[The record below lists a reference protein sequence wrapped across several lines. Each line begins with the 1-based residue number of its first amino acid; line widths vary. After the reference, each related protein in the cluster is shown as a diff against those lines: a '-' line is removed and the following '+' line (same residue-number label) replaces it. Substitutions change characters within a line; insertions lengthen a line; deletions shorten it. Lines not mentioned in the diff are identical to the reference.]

1 METGKRPLSDRL
13 VLLDGSMPCRKLKL
27 DIVFIERK
35 KFRELSF
42 KMATNKQAVII
53 SAARTPTGKFQ
64 GLLKGFSAPE
74 LGSIAIKEAVSRA
87 GISSDKVDEVIMG
100 CVVQAGIGQAPARQ
114 AALKAGLAPEVSA
127 LTINMVCGSG
137 LRAVA
142 LASQAVQ
149 LGDAEYVVAGGM
161 ESMSNIPYALQTA
174 REGFRMGNQTAT
186 DLMIHDGL
194 WCPFENWHM
203 GNTGEVVAE
212 KYQISRDE
220 QDNFAFN
227 SHRKAYEAQQAGRF
241 ADEMVPVEIP
251 QKKGDP
257 IILDYDEPVRPET
270 TVESLG
276 KLRPAFKKDGGTVT
290 AGNAPG
296 VNDGASAL
304 VVTSAENAASL
315 GIEPLGRV
323 VAWASSGI
331 EPRLIMMAP
340 VKGVQNVLAKA
351 GWDMKDVDLFEL
363 NEAFSVQA
371 LGVMKELGLD
381 IEKVNV
387 NGGAVALG
395 HAIGNSGGR
404 VLTTL
409 LHEMKRR
416 RAKRGVAA
424 LCLGGGNSVALAV
437 ERD

>member
-1 METGKRPLSDRL
+1 MSE
-13 VLLDGSMPCRKLKL
+13 
-27 DIVFIERK
+27 
-35 KFRELSF
+35 
-42 KMATNKQAVII
+42 NKQAVII
-53 SAARTPTGKFQ
+53 SAARTPTGKFL
-64 GLLKGFSAPE
+64 GLLKGFTAPE
-74 LGSIAIKEAVSRA
+74 LGAIAIKEAVKRA
-87 GISSDKVDEVIMG
+87 GVAEDKIDEVIMG

-114 AALKAGLAPEVSA
+114 AALKAGLPAEVSA
-127 LTINMVCGSG
+127 LTVNMVCGSG

-149 LGDAEYVVAGGM
+149 LGDAKFVVAGGM
-161 ESMSNIPYALQTA
+161 ESMSNIPYAMPGA
-174 REGFRMGNQTAT
+174 REGYRMSNQQVV

-212 KYQISRDE
+212 KYQITREE

-227 SHRKAYEAQQAGRF
+227 SHRKAAEAQAAGRF
-241 ADEMVPVEIP
+241 KDEIVPVDIP

-257 IILDYDEPVRPET
+257 IVLDYDEPVRADT

-276 KLRPAFKKDGGTVT
+276 KLKPAFKKDGGTVT

-304 VVTSAENAASL
+304 VVTSRDNASTL
-315 GIEPLGRV
+315 GVEPLGRV
-323 VAWASSGI
+323 VAHAVSGI
-331 EPRLIMMAP
+331 EPKLIMMAP

-381 IEKVNV
+381 MERVNV

-409 LHEMKRR
+409 LYEMKRR
-416 RAKRGVAA
+416 DVKRGVAA

>member
-1 METGKRPLSDRL
+1 M
-13 VLLDGSMPCRKLKL
+13 
-27 DIVFIERK
+27 
-35 KFRELSF
+35 
-42 KMATNKQAVII
+42 TNTKQAVII

-64 GLLKGFSAPE
+64 GALKGFSAPD
-74 LGSIAIKEAVSRA
+74 LAAIAIKEAVKRSGVGEA
-87 GISSDKVDEVIMG
+87 DIDEVIMG

-114 AALKAGLAPEVSA
+114 AALKAGLPPEVSA
-127 LTINMVCGSG
+127 LTVNMVCGSG

-142 LASQAVQ
+142 LASQAIQ
-149 LGDAEYVVAGGM
+149 LGDAEVVVAGGM
-161 ESMSNIPYALQTA
+161 ESMSNVPYALQTA

-212 KYQISRDE
+212 KYEITREE
-220 QDNFAFN
+220 QDEFAFG
-227 SHRKAYEAQQAGRF
+227 SHKKAAEAQSAGRF
-241 ADEMVPVEIP
+241 KDEIVAIEIP
-251 QKKGDP
+251 QRKGDP
-257 IILDYDEPVRPET
+257 IVLDHDEPVRPET
-270 TVESLG
+270 TVESLS
-276 KLRPAFKKDGGTVT
+276 KLKPAFKKDGGTVT

-304 VVTSAENAASL
+304 VVTSAEKAKDL

-323 VAWASSGI
+323 VASATSGI
-331 EPRLIMMAP
+331 EPKMIMMAP
-340 VKGVQNVLAKA
+340 VQGVLNVLKKA
-351 GWDMKDVDLFEL
+351 GWTMDEVDLFEL

-371 LGVMKELGLD
+371 LGVMMELGLD
-381 IEKVNV
+381 ESKVNV

-409 LHEMKRR
+409 LYEMKRR
-416 RAKRGVAA
+416 GAKKGVAA
-424 LCLGGGNSVALAV
+424 LCLGGGNSVAMAV
-437 ERD
+437 ARD

>member
-1 METGKRPLSDRL
+1 
-13 VLLDGSMPCRKLKL
+13 
-27 DIVFIERK
+27 
-35 KFRELSF
+35 
-42 KMATNKQAVII
+42 MADKEAVIL

-64 GLLKGFSAPE
+64 GLLKGFTAPDLAAHAIKAALERAGVAPE
-74 LGSIAIKEAVSRA
+74 
-87 GISSDKVDEVIMG
+87 KVDEVIMG

-114 AALKAGLAPEVSA
+114 AALKAGLPPEVSA
-127 LTINMVCGSG
+127 LTVNMVCGSG

-142 LASQAVQ
+142 LAAQAVQ
-149 LGDAEYVVAGGM
+149 LGDSDYVVAGGM
-161 ESMSNIPYALQTA
+161 ESMSNIPYAMPGA
-174 REGFRMGNQTAT
+174 RDGYRMGNQTVV
-186 DLMIHDGL
+186 DLMINDGL

-212 KYQISRDE
+212 KYQITRGDQDE
-220 QDNFAFN
+220 YAFG
-227 SHRKAYEAQQAGRF
+227 SHRKAAEAQAAGRF
-241 ADEMVPVEIP
+241 KDEIAPIEIP

-257 IILDYDEPVRPET
+257 IVLDYDEPVRPET
-270 TVESLG
+270 TVETLS
-276 KLRPAFKKDGGTVT
+276 KLKPAFKRDGGTVT

-296 VNDGASAL
+296 VNDGASAV
-304 VVTSAENAASL
+304 VVTSCENAKAA
-315 GIEPLGRV
+315 GIEPLGRI
-323 VAWASSGI
+323 VASATSGI
-331 EPRLIMMAP
+331 EPKLIMMAP
-340 VKGVQNVLAKA
+340 VEGVKKVLAKA

-381 IEKVNV
+381 VTKVNV

-395 HAIGNSGGR
+395 HAIGNSGSR

-416 RAKRGVAA
+416 NVKRGVAA
-424 LCLGGGNSVALAV
+424 LCLGGGNSVAMAV

>member
-1 METGKRPLSDRL
+1 
-13 VLLDGSMPCRKLKL
+13 
-27 DIVFIERK
+27 
-35 KFRELSF
+35 
-42 KMATNKQAVII
+42 
-53 SAARTPTGKFQ
+53 
-64 GLLKGFSAPE
+64 
-74 LGSIAIKEAVSRA
+74 
-87 GISSDKVDEVIMG
+87 
-100 CVVQAGIGQAPARQ
+100 
-114 AALKAGLAPEVSA
+114 
-127 LTINMVCGSG
+127 
-137 LRAVA
+137 
-142 LASQAVQ
+142 
-149 LGDAEYVVAGGM
+149 
-161 ESMSNIPYALQTA
+161 
-174 REGFRMGNQTAT
+174 
-186 DLMIHDGL
+186 MIHDGL

-203 GNTGEVVAE
+203 GNTGEIIAE
-212 KYQISRDE
+212 KYQISREE

-227 SHRKAYEAQQAGRF
+227 SHRKAHEAQVAGRF
-241 ADEMVPVEIP
+241 KDEMVPVEIP

-257 IILDYDEPVRPET
+257 IILDYDEPVRPDT
-270 TVESLG
+270 TVESLA
-276 KLRPAFKKDGGTVT
+276 KLKPAFKKDGGTVT

-304 VVTSAENAASL
+304 VVTSADNAASL

-323 VAWASSGI
+323 VASATSGI
-331 EPRLIMMAP
+331 EPKLIMMAP

-381 IEKVNV
+381 MEKVNV

-409 LHEMKRR
+409 LYEMKRR
-416 RAKRGVAA
+416 NVKRGVAA

>member
-1 METGKRPLSDRL
+1 
-13 VLLDGSMPCRKLKL
+13 
-27 DIVFIERK
+27 
-35 KFRELSF
+35 
-42 KMATNKQAVII
+42 MANIRDAVIL

-74 LGSIAIKEAVSRA
+74 LGAIAIKEAVQRA
-87 GISSDKVDEVIMG
+87 GVDPAKIDEVIMG
-100 CVVQAGIGQAPARQ
+100 CVVQAGLGQAPARQ
-114 AALKAGLAPEVSA
+114 AALKAGLPPEVSA
-127 LTINMVCGSG
+127 LTVNMVCGSG

-149 LGDAEYVVAGGM
+149 LGDADYVVAGGM
-161 ESMSNIPYALQTA
+161 ESMSNVPYALRTA
-174 REGFRMGNQTAT
+174 RDGFRMGDQKVT

-212 KYQISRDE
+212 KYQISREQQDE
-220 QDNFAFN
+220 FAYN
-227 SHRKAYEAQQAGRF
+227 SHRRAIEARESGRF
-241 ADEMVPVEIP
+241 KDEIVPVEIP

-257 IILDYDEPVRPET
+257 VVLDYDEPVRVDT
-270 TVESLG
+270 TVESLA
-276 KLRPAFKKDGGTVT
+276 KLKPAFKPDSGTVT

-304 VVTSAENAASL
+304 VVTSLENAEAAGVEPMARIIAS
-315 GIEPLGRV
+315 
-323 VAWASSGI
+323 ATSGI
-331 EPRLIMMAP
+331 EPKYIMMAP
-340 VKGVQNVLAKA
+340 VRGVQNVLKRA
-351 GWDMKDVDLFEL
+351 GWEMESVDLFEL

-371 LGVMKELGLD
+371 LGVMKELGLM

-409 LHEMKRR
+409 LYEMRR
-416 RAKRGVAA
+416 RDAKRGVAA

-437 ERD
+437 ERP

>member
-1 METGKRPLSDRL
+1 MNN
-13 VLLDGSMPCRKLKL
+13 LK
-27 DIVFIERK
+27 E
-35 KFRELSF
+35 
-42 KMATNKQAVII
+42 AVII
-53 SAARTPTGKFQ
+53 SAARTPTGRFQ
-64 GLLKGFSAPE
+64 GALKGFSAPE
-74 LGSIAIKEAVSRA
+74 LGAIAIKEAVKRA
-87 GISSDKVDEVIMG
+87 GINGDQVNEVIMG

-114 AALKAGLAPEVSA
+114 AALKAGLPPEVSA
-127 LTINMVCGSG
+127 LTVNMVCGSG

-149 LGDAEYVVAGGM
+149 LGDSEYVVAGGM
-161 ESMSNIPYALQTA
+161 ESMSNIPYALRTA
-174 REGFRMGNQTAT
+174 REGFRMGNQEAT

-203 GNTGEVVAE
+203 GNTGEVVAD
-212 KYQISRDE
+212 KYQITRE
-220 QDNFAFN
+220 QQDDFAFN
-227 SHRKAYEAQQAGRF
+227 SHRKAHEAQEAGRF

-270 TVESLG
+270 TIESLG

-304 VVTSAENAASL
+304 VVTSAANAESA

-331 EPRLIMMAP
+331 EPKMIMMAP
-340 VKGVQNVLAKA
+340 VLGVQNVLAKA
-351 GWDMKDVDLFEL
+351 GWDMADVDLFEL

-371 LGVMKELGLD
+371 LGVMGELGLVM
-381 IEKVNV
+381 EKVNV

-404 VLTTL
+404 ILTTL
-409 LHEMKRR
+409 LYEMKRR
-416 RAKRGVAA
+416 GAKKGVAA
-424 LCLGGGNSVALAV
+424 LCLGGGNSVAMAV
-437 ERD
+437 ERV

>member
-1 METGKRPLSDRL
+1 M
-13 VLLDGSMPCRKLKL
+13 
-27 DIVFIERK
+27 
-35 KFRELSF
+35 
-42 KMATNKQAVII
+42 TNTKQAVII

-64 GLLKGFSAPE
+64 GALKGFSAPD
-74 LGSIAIKEAVSRA
+74 LAAIAIKEAVKRSGVGEA
-87 GISSDKVDEVIMG
+87 DIDEVIMG

-114 AALKAGLAPEVSA
+114 AALKAGLPPEVSA
-127 LTINMVCGSG
+127 LTVNMVCGSG

-142 LASQAVQ
+142 LASQAIQ
-149 LGDAEYVVAGGM
+149 LGDAEVVVAGGM
-161 ESMSNIPYALQTA
+161 ESMSNVPYALQTA

-212 KYQISRDE
+212 KYEITREE
-220 QDNFAFN
+220 QDEFAFG
-227 SHRKAYEAQQAGRF
+227 SHKKAAEAQSAGRF
-241 ADEMVPVEIP
+241 KDEIVAIEIP

-257 IILDYDEPVRPET
+257 LILDYDEPVRPDT
-270 TVESLG
+270 TVESLS
-276 KLRPAFKKDGGTVT
+276 KLKPAFKKDGGTVT

-304 VVTSAENAASL
+304 VVTSAEKAKEL
-315 GIEPLGRV
+315 GVEPLGRV
-323 VAWASSGI
+323 VASATSGI
-331 EPRLIMMAP
+331 EPKMIMMAP
-340 VKGVQNVLAKA
+340 VQGVLNVLKKA
-351 GWDMKDVDLFEL
+351 GWTMDEVDLFEL

-371 LGVMKELGLD
+371 LGVMMELGLD
-381 IEKVNV
+381 KSKVNV

-409 LHEMKRR
+409 LYEMKRR
-416 RAKRGVAA
+416 GAKKGVAA
-424 LCLGGGNSVALAV
+424 LCLGGGNSVAMAV
-437 ERD
+437 ARD